1 MSDSLFPYQ
10 IKDNYYDD
18 VNDFAEEFISFARE
32 LNVEDLS
39 EMLEGLL
46 IGVYWELYKND
57 AMVLSEKSHKILA
70 TLSNRRNE
78 SKKSKEL
85 IDDVRG
91 MLLTKE
97 FSKEKN
103 GDDLELNK
111 SNLKILLD
119 YLEATGDFI
128 YQLPYLKKYEH
139 EITPE
144 KLDLFRELATWFLQN
159 SSKYLA
165 TYTLGFKEFFKNNE
179 ISHNLKED
187 IIFFNSPEELYHLNM
202 LGANLMNRIF
212 RPDFQSRK
220 RKVLLLPSC
229 MKISKD
235 KCKAENTRLGP
246 VCRLCNKNCNIFKIA
261 KDFPHELYLIE
272 HNSDSLKG
280 ATKKDLVELGI
291 IGVTCVLNL
300 ISGGYQAS
308 KIGIPPQC
316 VLLNRVACSKH
327 WLSEDSPST
336 IDVQELSKK
345 I

>member
-144 KLDLFRELATWFLQN
+144 KLDLFQELATWFLQN

-212 RPDFQSRK
+212 KEDFQLRK
-220 RKVLLLPSC
+220 RKALLLPSC
-229 MKISKD
+229 MKISREN
-235 KCKAENTRLGP
+235 CNAENSRLGP
-246 VCRLCNKNCNIFKIA
+246 ICRLCNKKCNVYKIA
-261 KDFPHELYLIE
+261 KEFPHELYLIE
-272 HNSDSLKG
+272 HNSDSLKN
-280 ATKKDLVELGI
+280 ATKKDLDELGI

-300 ISGGYQAS
+300 ISGVYQSS
-308 KIGIPPQC
+308 KMGIPPQC
-316 VLLNRVACSKH
+316 VLLNRVSCAKH
-327 WLSEDSPST
+327 WMREDIPST
-336 IDVQELSKK
+336 IDFQELSNK

>member
-10 IKDNYYDD
+10 IKDDYYDD

-128 YQLPYLKKYEH
+128 YQLPYLKKYEQ

-144 KLDLFRELATWFLQN
+144 KLDLFQELATWFLQN

-179 ISHNLKED
+179 IYHNLKED

-220 RKVLLLPSC
+220 RKVLLCFL
-229 MKISKD
+229 
-235 KCKAENTRLGP
+235 
-246 VCRLCNKNCNIFKIA
+246 
-261 KDFPHELYLIE
+261 
-272 HNSDSLKG
+272 
-280 ATKKDLVELGI
+280 
-291 IGVTCVLNL
+291 
-300 ISGGYQAS
+300 
-308 KIGIPPQC
+308 
-316 VLLNRVACSKH
+316 
-327 WLSEDSPST
+327 
-336 IDVQELSKK
+336 
-345 I
+345 